1 MLTWL
6 YSHTW
11 ATYNRPLFIIPRAV
25 VMDVLTAKLKK
36 LEKQNY
42 RAYQQ
47 IKGQYD
53 FGDYTLY
60 IDHIQPD
67 PFASASR
74 LRATR
79 AWPLTGLS
87 WLQEKS
93 AAYQVAARD
102 FIARSFAE
110 YAKQENSII
119 IQLTG
124 QTVLDSTS
132 VLFNQDGIELRF
144 RMSMPAEGRDILAKK
159 ALNILTFHLPKFI
172 RKATIE
178 RELDI
183 EALKRHCETVEDQ
196 ESLRAQ
202 LANKGLVAFI
212 ANGSVLPRTAGNC
225 DLPMKDAVAFESP
238 EALETVMVAP
248 NRGEVRGLGIP
259 KGITLIVGG
268 GFHGKSTLLTAIE
281 RSIYNHIPGDGREG
295 IVTDNNAMKI
305 RAEDGR
311 CVHNLN
317 LSNYINH
324 LPLGKDTQDFS
335 TQDASGSTSQAA
347 WLQESIEAG
356 ATTLLIDEDTS
367 ATNFMIRDERM
378 QALVSKGDEP
388 ITPLVDRV
396 GQLRDEMGIS
406 SLVVMGGSG
415 DYLDV
420 ADTVIQMHDFQ
431 ALDVTEKAQQVIA
444 LHPTERKNE
453 CETPL
458 ANIAPRSLNCMALQT
473 LLAEGKFRVSA
484 KGTDSLRFGKEFT
497 DLAALEQIE
506 SSSEINAIG
515 WLWFQLAQ
523 MQGWSKNP
531 AQDLTTMLGDN
542 WHESMPNNGDLAKP
556 RILDTMAA
564 LNRMR
569 KAKFRN
575 A

>member
-1 MLTWL
+1 
-6 YSHTW
+6 
-11 ATYNRPLFIIPRAV
+11 
-25 VMDVLTAKLKK
+25 MDVLTAKLKK

-47 IKGQYD
+47 IKGEYD
-53 FGDYTLY
+53 FGDYNLY
-60 IDHIQPD
+60 IDYVQSD

-79 AWPLTGLS
+79 SWSLTGLA
-87 WLQEKS
+87 WLKDKS
-93 AAYQVAARD
+93 PAYQMAARD

-110 YAKQENSII
+110 FAKQENSVTIHI
-119 IQLTG
+119 TG
-124 QTVLDSTS
+124 QTVMDSTA
-132 VLFNQDGIELRF
+132 VLFTEHGIELRF
-144 RMSMPAEGRDILAKK
+144 RMSLPAEGRDILAKK
-159 ALNILTFHLPKFI
+159 ALNTLTFHMPKFI
-172 RKATIE
+172 RKATNA

-183 EALKRHCETVEDQ
+183 EALTHHCENIEDQ
-196 ESLRAQ
+196 EALRSQ
-202 LANKGLVAFI
+202 LDEKNLVAFV
-212 ANGSVLPRTAGNC
+212 ANGSVLPRIAGNC
-225 DLPMKDAVAFESP
+225 DLPMKDAVAFQSP
-238 EALETVMVAP
+238 KELETILLAP
-248 NRGEVRGLGIP
+248 NKGEVLGMGIP

-295 IVTDNNAMKI
+295 IVADVNAMKI

-324 LPLGKDTQDFS
+324 LPLGRDTRDFS

-356 ATTLLIDEDTS
+356 ASTLLIDEDTS

-388 ITPLVDRV
+388 ITPLVDRIS
-396 GQLRDEMGIS
+396 QLRDEMGIS

-431 ALDVTEKAQQVIA
+431 PIDVTEKAQQVIA

-458 ANIAPRSLNCMALQT
+458 ENIAPRSLNCMALQT
-473 LLAEGKFRVSA
+473 ILAEGKFRVSA

-497 DLAALEQIE
+497 DLSALEQIE
-506 SSSEINAIG
+506 SPSEINAIG

-523 MQGWSKNP
+523 MPGWSKNP
-531 AQDLTTMLGDN
+531 AKDFEAFLNDN
-542 WHESMPNNGDLAKP
+542 WHENMPNHGDLAKP
-556 RILDTMAA
+556 RILDAMAA

-569 KAKFRN
+569 KAKFKN
-575 A
+575 